1 MAAFL
6 RWFWIL
12 VGSSLLIWSG
22 CARRGPSAP
31 RWTVGVTLL
40 TRAHA
45 FYNDLEA
52 GMQEE
57 AAKRNLRLLIVSGEW
72 DLVKQTEQVRDFITR
87 KVDAIVI
94 CPVNSQ
100 GIGTAVKEANQAG
113 IPVFT
118 ADIANEGGGEV
129 LCHVA
134 SDNYRG
140 GWLVGRYLAKALG
153 GQGKVLII
161 DQPTVTS
168 VIQRVKGFEDALK
181 DFPSIHIVAKPRA
194 EKGLRPIAKSV
205 TEDYLQR
212 YPDLKGIFGSN
223 DDCALGALQAVRA
236 AGREDILIVGFDATD
251 EARSEILKGSPL
263 KADAVQFPRKI
274 GAKTMEVVAEYLE
287 TRQRP
292 PAFIPIEVALVD
304 KEALEKGKYLYEVE
318 PGEKG
323 GGER

>member
-1 MAAFL
+1 
-6 RWFWIL
+6 
-12 VGSSLLIWSG
+12 
-22 CARRGPSAP
+22 
-31 RWTVGVTLL
+31 LL

-140 GWLVGRYLAKALG
+140 GWLVGRYLAQALG

-181 DFPSIHIVAKPRA
+181 DFPGIQIVAKPRA

-263 KADAVQFPRKI
+263 KADAVQFPRRI
-274 GAKTMEVVAEYLE
+274 GAKTIEVVAEYLE
-287 TRQRP
+287 TGQRP

-304 KEALEKGKYLYEVE
+304 KKALEKGEYLYEVE
-318 PGEKG
+318 PGEKE